1 MWISTPKRFTLSEAS
16 LELLLILKL
25 RSLVLPL
32 LLSIV
37 IGWNWNT
44 WTCNHVVICK
54 PRYCTFWCD
63 FQSFNWFL
71 KIFRKNWNGALVSNI
86 MQINSAYPKNEI
98 IIKNVKKIGANMEPC
113 GTPESNSLKRL
124 YVLLVFDIL
133 LTTL

>member
-44 WTCNHVVICK
+44 WTCNHAVICK

-124 YVLLVFDIL
+124 YLLLVFDIL